1 MVNRENPELDMW
13 VYQILSQV
21 LLLSSSEEF
30 SNSLH
35 LNRSHMPHLKQKQKQ
50 KRSDVRFDHV

>member
-21 LLLSSSEEF
+21 LLLSSSEEL
-30 SNSLH
+30 SNSLQ
-35 LNRSHMPHLKQKQKQ
+35 LNRSHMPHLKKKQ
-50 KRSDVRFDHV
+50 KRSDIRFDHV